1 MFNNNNNKEN
11 TMPKFNNKEKKL
23 LLECVEH
30 FMSWEQNMERAFV
43 TKIIKSKGL
52 LGIDI
57 VTSETKPTPKFSEL
71 QKLEKKLG
79 GINA

>member
-1 MFNNNNNKEN
+1 M
-11 TMPKFNNKEKKL
+11 

-30 FMSWEQNMERAFV
+30 FMSWEQKMERAFV

-57 VTSETKPTPKFSEL
+57 ITSETKLTPKFSEL